1 MGERLSRQN
10 STFNR
15 KETTET
21 TQPPQ
26 KHNTQNKPS
35 DQNSSKSKN
44 SASIHTP
51 YLKIKIQ
58 TADIAMASS
67 PVNAKIPQMKYG
79 QLMEIVRMH
88 TFAPQYRETLR
99 QTLEHYTTLFETL
112 TNQLVELV
120 LGHCNLQIQTESPE
134 IAVRE
139 FLNRAFE
146 YNQLWDKIGQEV
158 WVNLLTWTVQDLE
171 PPIARTVIANIAQ
184 EPYREDLWQLLMS
197 PEANPTLL
205 NRLEILIC
213 QDLNAQI
220 LQNPQ
225 ILESLLVGLSL
236 EQNISEIPTFS
247 LTIHPCCA
255 LEDLSAIA
263 DSHPQIDSLASQVE
277 LPPTAPII
285 LEHYLTRPSE
295 LYRLPWELMA
305 QVKRQC
311 GLPLVQLLC
320 LLVGHSMRQPHPTLS
335 TFTLTY
341 REIQAQLDWA
351 VHPQTA
357 PPPNLTHLL
366 QDLSSLTIATIWMA
380 EPSTTYVEAS
390 HTSGHPWDLLS
401 ETQGDFDW
409 TSGGITQPT
418 EQSITLRPGLWLHHL
433 LQQGGSNALS
443 AWESFGKVALKLLE
457 RDRARDSFFISL
469 LISLSIQAPQALPK
483 AKPSFYTVQNLLD
496 MTLPASTLE
505 TLQIHPDMAL
515 ALFKTWNQSLEALLS
530 LGWSGKPTT
539 ETSAA
544 TPTDFYLAPYPD
556 WLHINNH
563 SRKPSDWI
571 VQWLAQPLQFIS
583 PADLMGHFST
593 ALDADGRLSSNISQK
608 PSRRLRF
615 ERLSGADIRRARK
628 AKQLTQSQLADV
640 LHVHQSLIAKIEVG
654 QRSITEELE
663 QSLRQAL
670 EL

>member
-1 MGERLSRQN
+1 
-10 STFNR
+10 
-15 KETTET
+15 
-21 TQPPQ
+21 
-26 KHNTQNKPS
+26 
-35 DQNSSKSKN
+35 
-44 SASIHTP
+44 
-51 YLKIKIQ
+51 
-58 TADIAMASS
+58 MASFHLNS
-67 PVNAKIPQMKYG
+67 QTPQMKYS
-79 QLMEIVRMH
+79 QLMEIVRRH

-99 QTLEHYTTLFETL
+99 QTLEHHATLFETL
-112 TNQLVELV
+112 TTQLVETV

-134 IAVRE
+134 IAIRE

-146 YNQLWDKIGQEV
+146 YNQLWDKISQEV

-171 PPIARTVIANIAQ
+171 PPIASTVIANIAQ

-197 PEANPTLL
+197 PEANPTILK
-205 NRLEILIC
+205 RLEILIC
-213 QDLNAQI
+213 QDLNTQI

-225 ILESLLVGLSL
+225 ILESILIGLSL
-236 EQNISEIPTFS
+236 EQNIFELPNFS

-263 DSHPQIDSLASQVE
+263 DPYPQPPISASPTD
-277 LPPTAPII
+277 LSPTAPTV

-320 LLVGHSMRQPHPTLS
+320 LLVGHAMRQPHPTLS

-341 REIQAQLDWA
+341 REIQEQLDWV
-351 VHPQTA
+351 VHPQAA
-357 PPPNLTHLL
+357 PSPDLTHLL
-366 QDLSSLTIATIWMA
+366 QQLSELTIATIWMT
-380 EPSTTYVEAS
+380 EPRTTDVEAY

-401 ETQGDFDW
+401 ETQGNFDW
-409 TSGGITQPT
+409 TSGGITQPV

-433 LQQGGSNALS
+433 LQQGGGNALS
-443 AWESFGKVALKLLE
+443 AWESFGRVALKLLE
-457 RDRARDSFFISL
+457 RDRCQDSFFISL
-469 LISLSIQAPQALPK
+469 LISLSIQAPQAFPE

-496 MTLPASTLE
+496 MTLPASAVE
-505 TLQIHPDMAL
+505 TLQIHPDIAL
-515 ALFKTWNQSLEALLS
+515 TLFKTWNQSLEALLN
-530 LGWSGKPTT
+530 LGWSGKATGD
-539 ETSAA
+539 TSAA
-544 TPTDFYLAPYPD
+544 TSTDFYLAPYPD
-556 WLHINNH
+556 WLKIDNR

-583 PADLMGHFST
+583 PADLMGQFPTVVDS
-593 ALDADGRLSSNISQK
+593 DGRLSSSISHK
-608 PSRRLRF
+608 ALRRGF
-615 ERLSGADIRRARK
+615 DRLSGAEIRSARK